1 MEPRPST
8 RSGRPEPVEGREQ
21 AFEAEA
27 LSYLDG
33 LYATALRLARNA
45 SDAEDLVQ
53 DTYVKAFR
61 FAGRFAPGTNLKA
74 WLYTILHNTYRNQ
87 RRDSARDPV
96 APDSD
101 LVDQAAQLP
110 ASADTPEQILLR
122 GTLDAE
128 LQLAFDSLPE
138 VFREAVWLRDVEEFS
153 YGDIAQML
161 QVPIGTVMSRIARGR
176 RLLYDRLTA
185 AAGKFSRRADIGQDL
200 ESSDKV
206 RAS

>member
-1 MEPRPST
+1 MEP
-8 RSGRPEPVEGREQ
+8 REQ

-33 LYATALRLARNA
+33 LYATALRLTRNPE
-45 SDAEDLVQ
+45 DAEDLVQ

-61 FAGRFAPGTNLKA
+61 FAGQFEPGTNLKA

-87 RRDSARDPV
+87 RRDSARDVV
-96 APDSD
+96 APDSE
-101 LVDQAAQLP
+101 LVDQAPERP

-128 LQLAFDSLPE
+128 LQTAFDSLPE

-153 YGDIAQML
+153 YGAIAQML
-161 QVPIGTVMSRIARGR
+161 HVPIGTVMSRIARGR

-185 AAGKFSRRADIGQDL
+185 ATGKFSRRTDLRQNL
-200 ESSDKV
+200 ESPDKV

>member
-1 MEPRPST
+1 M
-8 RSGRPEPVEGREQ
+8 
-21 AFEAEA
+21 
-27 LSYLDG
+27 
-33 LYATALRLARNA
+33 
-45 SDAEDLVQ
+45 Q

-61 FAGRFAPGTNLKA
+61 FAGRFERGTNLKA

-87 RRDSARDPV
+87 RRDSARPPV
-96 APDSD
+96 VPHSD

-110 ASADTPEQILLR
+110 AATDTPEQILLR
-122 GTLDAE
+122 GTLDSE
-128 LQLAFDSLPE
+128 LQSAFDSLPE

-185 AAGKFSRRADIGQDL
+185 ATGRFSRRPDVRQDL
-200 ESSDKV
+200 ESPDKV

>member
-1 MEPRPST
+1 
-8 RSGRPEPVEGREQ
+8 
-21 AFEAEA
+21 
-27 LSYLDG
+27 
-33 LYATALRLARNA
+33 
-45 SDAEDLVQ
+45 
-53 DTYVKAFR
+53 
-61 FAGRFAPGTNLKA
+61 
-74 WLYTILHNTYRNQ
+74 
-87 RRDSARDPV
+87 
-96 APDSD
+96 
-101 LVDQAAQLP
+101 VDQAAQLP

-128 LQLAFDSLPE
+128 LQSAFDSLPE